1 MFCSSIGV
9 SSLGGGGEEGWA
21 SSARGERPVAPPAP
35 AVARRARD
43 VGVVVVVVVGV
54 GAQQKSFICFTPTRK
69 LTYVKRTEN
78 KDLNF
83 VSYIRPRVS
92 KNKIVDR

>member
-1 MFCSSIGV
+1 MFCSSISV

-43 VGVVVVVVVGV
+43 VGVVVVVGV
-54 GAQQKSFICFTPTRK
+54 GA
-69 LTYVKRTEN
+69 
-78 KDLNF
+78 
-83 VSYIRPRVS
+83 
-92 KNKIVDR
+92 